1 VSPAAGWYAD
11 PGVPGRLRWWDGSR
25 WTEHVTPDP
34 NLGEREGSPGDATSE
49 GASPGAVSRPAAGSG
64 WYADPSGVAGQLRW
78 WDGARWTAQVAAD
91 PDAGRA
97 GGATSDPA
105 PDPEPGTTDHP
116 RTASG
121 EEPPSTVAA
130 GDAATDEP
138 AVPTDE
144 PAVPTDEPAVPTDEL
159 AAPTEETAASGWYP
173 DPSGVPEQLRWWDGR
188 TWTERVTPDPL
199 ASAAGHG
206 VAVPTDDPA
215 SVPDA
220 ASVPGPA
227 QEVDPDQESDAPD
240 PDAPDA
246 APDASPGDVASAPAE
261 GEATEDA
268 TAEEVGGAGETTADE
283 GHGASERATA
293 GATSS
298 GRIRTRTIVLTVIA
312 VVAVGVLATNLTR
325 DDEAPSSPTA
335 AERSDEGPPPQ
346 EGTAA
351 PDPDALG
358 TPSSEPLEV
367 GDGIQGEVPAE
378 GSFEVDLVVEQ
389 AGEVTIDVQAG
400 GGWDPVVELT
410 DLDGVTVAYNDDRG
424 EAAAERVGGDYYDPL
439 IVTELE
445 PGTYRLIVR
454 GFQSDAGAFELRTS

>member
-34 NLGEREGSPGDATSE
+34 NLGEREGSPGDTTWE
-49 GASPGAVSRPAAGSG
+49 GASQGAATRPTAGSG
-64 WYADPSGVAGQLRW
+64 WYADPSGVARQLRW
-78 WDGARWTAQVAAD
+78 WDGARWTAQVAAA

-97 GGATSDPA
+97 GGATSDPSDA

-116 RTASG
+116 HTASG

-130 GDAATDEP
+130 GDAATEEP
-138 AVPTDE
+138 V
-144 PAVPTDEPAVPTDEL
+144 
-159 AAPTEETAASGWYP
+159 APTEQTAASGWYP

-188 TWTERVTPDPL
+188 TWTERVTADPL
-199 ASAAGHG
+199 ASAAGDG
-206 VAVPTDDPA
+206 DTVPTDGPA
-215 SVPDA
+215 TVPDA

-227 QEVDPDQESDAPD
+227 QEVDGSLAAIEAVTVRDSVLDEPGDPGGELDTSTSVVDEPDPEQE

-246 APDASPGDVASAPAE
+246 PDGAPDASPGDVATAPA
-261 GEATEDA
+261 
-268 TAEEVGGAGETTADE
+268 ADE
-283 GHGASERATA
+283 DHGGRERATA

-298 GRIRTRTIVLTVIA
+298 GRIRTRTIVLTVFA
-312 VVAVGVLATNLTR
+312 VVAIGVLATNLTR

-351 PDPDALG
+351 PDPDAGLG

-389 AGEVTIDVQAG
+389 AGEVSIDVQAG
-400 GGWDPVVELT
+400 GAWDPVVELT

-454 GFQSDAGAFELRTS
+454 GFQSDAGPFELRTS